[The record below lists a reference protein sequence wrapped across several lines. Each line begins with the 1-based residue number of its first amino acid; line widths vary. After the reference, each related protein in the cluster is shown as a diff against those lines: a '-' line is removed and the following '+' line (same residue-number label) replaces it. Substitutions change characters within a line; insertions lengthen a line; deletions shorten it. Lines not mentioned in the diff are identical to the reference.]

1 MWKQSI
7 TLLPSLV
14 IRWLGLIKNLE
25 FTALA
30 LSEQQG
36 FERGGGWNEDFSQ
49 IEASLED
56 VNLRIRTAVVGQMQ

>member
-1 MWKQSI
+1 
-7 TLLPSLV
+7 V

-30 LSEQQG
+30 LSGQQG
-36 FERGGGWNEDFSQ
+36 FESGGGWNEDFSQ